1 MKTKVIIV
9 ACVKGGVGKTT
20 LVAAMGDVLARKME
34 QKVLLIDSDPQANL
48 SRRFGYDDRNPVNN
62 SLDVYMLTEMEAL
75 NGKGE
80 RIEAQNF
87 ISPCAKYSRRLNS
100 KAKTYENLDIVVAD
114 KVMDQIYS
122 QYAGT
127 GNAGSILIKFINN
140 IKKLNIYDYII
151 IDTQPNISFIMQEL
165 LKAADY
171 VITPVTPNVDAFAG
185 ANSIG
190 LAYNK
195 ALEEKRVYNPD
206 ANIEFLGALINK
218 NKNNTIVSR
227 ELRSEIDHIWKDNE
241 IFETVIPNSQD
252 VESSEFKKAA
262 PVTIAYPASSAS
274 IKLVAA
280 THEIVDKI
288 NKLEKKY
295 KGAAQA

>member
-100 KAKTYENLDIVVAD
+100 
-114 KVMDQIYS
+114 
-122 QYAGT
+122 
-127 GNAGSILIKFINN
+127 
-140 IKKLNIYDYII
+140 
-151 IDTQPNISFIMQEL
+151 
-165 LKAADY
+165 AAFSLA
-171 VITPVTPNVDAFAG
+171 VI
-185 ANSIG
+185 
-190 LAYNK
+190 
-195 ALEEKRVYNPD
+195 
-206 ANIEFLGALINK
+206 
-218 NKNNTIVSR
+218 
-227 ELRSEIDHIWKDNE
+227 
-241 IFETVIPNSQD
+241 
-252 VESSEFKKAA
+252 
-262 PVTIAYPASSAS
+262 
-274 IKLVAA
+274 
-280 THEIVDKI
+280 
-288 NKLEKKY
+288 
-295 KGAAQA
+295 